1 MGTNNAT
8 GLRFLRTGMKAILG
22 IVLGLGLAA
31 CVGGAVTARVK
42 ELRTAFDPLV
52 GQHKDAV
59 LLKLGPP
66 TENFRTDSVEVWR
79 YRIPQGTSYTRSG
92 SHEEFD
98 QYDFTMIRD
107 TVSTFRVRII
117 R

>member
-1 MGTNNAT
+1 MVIGV
-8 GLRFLRTGMKAILG
+8 GL
-22 IVLGLGLAA
+22 VA
-31 CVGGAVTARVK
+31 CVGGPVTTRVE
-42 ELRTAFDPLV
+42 ELRTAFNPLV

-79 YRIPQGTSYTRSG
+79 YRIPHGTVNTRTESY
-92 SHEEFD
+92 EEFD

-107 TVSTFRVRII
+107 TVSNFRVRVI